1 MARGLEIKKIDIDEA
16 YNVNVLDSDNNNIL
30 PNFSAGQY
38 LLLSLSYI
46 AAVRDVT
53 DTNYPM
59 IVDSPLG
66 RIAGLERVYVAQ
78 TLPIYLEGTQISL
91 LVTNAE

>member
-1 MARGLEIKKIDIDEA
+1 
-16 YNVNVLDSDNNNIL
+16 
-30 PNFSAGQY
+30 
-38 LLLSLSYI
+38 
-46 AAVRDVT
+46 
-53 DTNYPM
+53 M

-91 LVTNAE
+91 LVTNAEYDAPITKDAASGKRIPSVKEVWEDEKRIWKRFIIKFDKDETGSADSSFSEFKP